1 MILRNL
7 SVFVLCIQLFEE
19 DGRKISRI
27 RESFANLVI
36 EIVRILESERVN
48 VKQLA
53 VFVQKAPV
61 SGSNPKRIRKADIQK
76 LREPESVSHIFSII
90 VSYMDYNSYYLLSC
104 VVRKFG
110 NRRTRRMIR
119 KYKHEVCKLQREC
132 AVCDPLD
139 TPSDTDDLDSS
150 SSDEVS

>member
-1 MILRNL
+1 M
-7 SVFVLCIQLFEE
+7 
-19 DGRKISRI
+19 
-27 RESFANLVI
+27 I

-53 VFVQKAPV
+53 VFVQTAPV

-76 LREPESVSHIFSII
+76 LREPESVSHIFSTI

-110 NRRTRRMIR
+110 NHRTRCMIR
-119 KYKHEVCKLQREC
+119 KYNHEVCKLQREC
-132 AVCDPLD
+132 AVYDPLD
-139 TPSDTDDLDSS
+139 MPSDTDDLDSS
-150 SSDEVS
+150 LSDEVS